1 MSIVFHKL
9 FQPLSLSQSHSQSQS
24 HSLSLCLD
32 LLTLVPLSFVS
43 LYLYLAK
50 LPHLLVV
57 AITGHCK
64 RENFILGHYFVGA
77 YDWHLLHW
85 RYFAGICNKKT
96 FHWPPLACRAVHKH
110 LRLGPIYN
118 WFYSGQL
125 WPPSLLHQRQFL
137 WLPAHLVKQ
146 HFVDRL
152 YAIFYEILA
161 TISENFE
168 MRNWKETERET
179 QQRSKTRG
187 GRIRKGEKKT
197 KTHQKEI
204 QKLCTTWEN
213 FCSRVTLPGELM
225 PPPWSPGASATLQS
239 WRILFGPRL
248 WYNINHNSVAK
259 SNHKALLFT

>member
-9 FQPLSLSQSHSQSQS
+9 FQPLSLSQSHS
-24 HSLSLCLD
+24 LSLCLD
-32 LLTLVPLSFVS
+32 LLTLIPLSFVS
-43 LYLYLAK
+43 LYSYLAK
-50 LPHLLVV
+50 IPHLLVV
-57 AITGHCK
+57 AITGHYK

-96 FHWPPLACRAVHKH
+96 FHCPPLACRAVHKH

-125 WPPSLLHQRQFL
+125 WPPSLLLQRQFL

-146 HFVDRL
+146 HFADRL

-187 GRIRKGEKKT
+187 RRIRKEEKKPKHT
-197 KTHQKEI
+197 KK
-204 QKLCTTWEN
+204 KFKN
-213 FCSRVTLPGELM
+213 FAQLGKTFAAVWHCR
-225 PPPWSPGASATLQS
+225 AS
-239 WRILFGPRL
+239 
-248 WYNINHNSVAK
+248 
-259 SNHKALLFT
+259 